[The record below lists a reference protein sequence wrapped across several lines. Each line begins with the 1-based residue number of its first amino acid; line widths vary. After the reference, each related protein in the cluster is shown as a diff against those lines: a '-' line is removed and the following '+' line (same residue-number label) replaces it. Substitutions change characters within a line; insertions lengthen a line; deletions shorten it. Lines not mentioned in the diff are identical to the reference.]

1 MKKLTLIAIAVAAA
15 SGSANA
21 AKVYEDEKH
30 AVDLYGRIYAGY
42 TAGDDAGKSD
52 NFGADQYVRFGA
64 KVKSMIGASNYALGR
79 YELQMEN
86 NGEGDNTSATKAR
99 LAYAGFGGD
108 FGEVTFGRNYGA
120 LELVAD
126 WTDSSYVNPYGNSA
140 IGISSSREEGIGRSD
155 SVLKY
160 AGEFSGFDIHASYKF
175 NDNQKMEDADGN
187 QTVDADNSAYGIA
200 LAYTFD
206 FGLGLGAGYNIANNG
221 EAKDSKLALLGVNYD
236 ANGVYAA
243 ANYSMGENNKAFKL
257 HGSDAKNEHTGYE
270 LVAGYK
276 FTKTFRAQAMWNKA
290 EVEPQGGAKYD
301 NVDYYTIEGRYD
313 LTKQLRIVAAYQI
326 NNIDNAENEFHFAAR
341 YDF

>member
-1 MKKLTLIAIAVAAA
+1 MKKLTLIALAVAAA

-30 AVDLYGRIYAGY
+30 AVDLYGRVYAGY
-42 TAGDDAGKSD
+42 TAGDDEGRSD

-64 KVKSMIGASNYALGR
+64 KVKSKVGESNYALGR

-86 NGEGDNTSATKAR
+86 NDEKDNTSATKAR
-99 LAYAGFGGD
+99 LAYAGFGGN

-120 LELVAD
+120 LELIAD

-140 IGISSSREEGIGRSD
+140 IGISSSREEGIGRSN

-175 NDNQKMEDADGN
+175 NDNEKDDTGASL
-187 QTVDADNSAYGIA
+187 DNSAYGVA

-206 FGLGLGAGYNIANNG
+206 FGLGLGAAYNIANNG
-221 EAKDSKLALLGVNYD
+221 DVKDSKMALAGINYD

-243 ANYSMGENNKAFKL
+243 FNYAKGENNKAFKL
-257 HGSDAKNEHTGYE
+257 HGSDAKNKHTGYE

-276 FTKTFRAQAMWNKA
+276 FTKDFRAQAMWNKA
-290 EVEPQGGAKYD
+290 EIEPEGAAKFD
-301 NVDYYTIEGRYD
+301 EVDYYTIEGRYN

-326 NNIDNAENEFHFAAR
+326 NNIDDAKNEFHFAAR

>member
-1 MKKLTLIAIAVAAA
+1 MKKLTIIALAVAAA

-64 KVKSMIGASNYALGR
+64 KVKSQFGESNYALGR
-79 YELQMEN
+79 YELQLEN

-99 LAYAGFGGD
+99 LAYAGFGGN

-155 SVLKY
+155 NVLKY
-160 AGEFSGFDIHASYKF
+160 AGEFNNFELHASYKF
-175 NDNQKMEDADGN
+175 NDNQKDETTGAS
-187 QTVDADNSAYGIA
+187 QDNSAYGIA
-200 LAYTFD
+200 LAYGFD

-221 EAKDSKLALLGVNYD
+221 DAKDSTMALVGVNYD

-243 ANYSMGENNKAFKL
+243 LNYSMGENNKAFKL
-257 HGSDAKNEHTGYE
+257 HGSDAKNDHTGYE

-276 FTKTFRAQAMWNKA
+276 FTKAFRAQAMWNKA
-290 EVEPQGGAKYD
+290 EVEAEGSAKYD
-301 NVDYYTIEGRYD
+301 AVDYYTIEGRYN
-313 LTKQLRIVAAYQI
+313 LTKQLRLVAAYQI
-326 NNIDNAENEFHFAAR
+326 NNIDDAENELHFAAR